1 MRWQGLALQAISE
14 CVSFARMP
22 FAARRGLR
30 ILTYHAV
37 GSSAYGDYL
46 GLNTIS
52 VERFHEHL
60 DILANMP
67 TAPLLPLAITRDQL
81 KVAVTF
87 DDGYAD
93 NLYVAA
99 PLLVERNIPFT
110 VFVTSDFIRGQVDG
124 FLSPSDIIQLS
135 RVPGATI
142 GAHSR
147 SHCNLTKCGKEELRA
162 ELEDSKHY
170 LEDLIGMPVTSLAYP
185 YGAADMR
192 VRDAAQCAGY
202 EIGASCRFDIN
213 RVQHDALMLNRCTI
227 LCNDSRRVIRQKLR
241 GDWDWYRWRSV
252 DPLTITHKSEI

>member
-1 MRWQGLALQAISE
+1 MRWQGFALQAISE
-14 CVSFARMP
+14 CVSLARAP
-22 FAARRGLR
+22 FAARHGLR

-52 VERFHEHL
+52 VKRFHEHL
-60 DILANMP
+60 DILTDMP
-67 TAPLLPLAITRDQL
+67 TAPLLPSAITRDQL

-99 PLLVERNIPFT
+99 PLLAERGIPFT
-110 VFVTSDFIRGQVDG
+110 VFVTSDFVRGRVDG
-124 FLSPSDIIQLS
+124 FLSPGDLKQLS
-135 RVPGATI
+135 LVPGATI

-147 SHCNLTKCGKEELRA
+147 SHCNLTKCSNEELRA

-170 LEDLIGMPVTSLAYP
+170 LEGLIGMPVTSLAYP
-185 YGAADMR
+185 YGAADIR
-192 VRDAAQCAGY
+192 VRDAAQYAGY
-202 EIGASCRFDIN
+202 EIGACCRFDIN
-213 RVQHDALMLNRCTI
+213 HAGRDALMLNRCTI

-252 DPLTITHKSEI
+252 DPLKIEGFKP